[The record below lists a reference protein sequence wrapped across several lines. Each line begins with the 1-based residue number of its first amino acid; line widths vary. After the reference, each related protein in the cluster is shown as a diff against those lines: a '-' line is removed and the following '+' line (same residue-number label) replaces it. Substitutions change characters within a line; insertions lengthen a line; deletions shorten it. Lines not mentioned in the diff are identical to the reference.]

1 MLLEVEGAEVEVSSM
16 CGNAELAE
24 LLGSPF
30 SLPLEPVLIFSGL
43 NLHPPSGSGSAHTG
57 WPMNARSS
65 TTNSN
70 F

>member
-1 MLLEVEGAEVEVSSM
+1 VLLEAGSEVEVASSM
-16 CGNAELAE
+16 CGDGELTE
-24 LLGSPF
+24 LLASPS
-30 SLPLEPVLIFSGL
+30 SLHLEPVLIFSGL
-43 NLHPPSGSGSAHTG
+43 NLQPPSGSGSAQTG